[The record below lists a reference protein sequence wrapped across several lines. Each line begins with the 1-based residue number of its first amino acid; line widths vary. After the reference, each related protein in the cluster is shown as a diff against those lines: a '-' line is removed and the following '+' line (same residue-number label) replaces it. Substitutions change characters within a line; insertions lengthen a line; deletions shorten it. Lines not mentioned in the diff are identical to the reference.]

1 MNIQNLNLGLSGK
14 EEYLAKQMLE
24 RELFNEL
31 EMDRKVEMAR
41 DMIAEMDDDTTDLEN
56 QEHDEQMEVAD
67 LYFEREPQW

>member
-1 MNIQNLNLGLSGK
+1 MNIQNLNLGLPGK